1 MRQPSYSG
9 ILWLVLIMAL
19 AMSCSHSYQTTSP
32 DGSLKLTVN
41 IKDGKASYAVA
52 KDSRQV
58 IVNSALGFV
67 LANDD
72 NFNSNFKV
80 TGVLKE
86 THDDTWE
93 QPWGEDQ
100 YVRNNYNEL
109 KLCLQEKDG
118 LKRRMDIVFRLF
130 DDGLGFRYEIP
141 GQENIKDFIVMDE
154 TTEFNMPFNNKA
166 WWIPAYRPNRY
177 EYLYSHTLLSKMD
190 TVHTPLTIETRDGLF
205 MTIHEAA
212 LYDYGSMTIARRD
225 TSILKCDITPLSDGT
240 KAHLKTPF
248 NTPWRT
254 VIVAREPA
262 KLIESR
268 MMLNLNEPSKIA
280 DMSWIKP
287 TKFMGIWWG
296 MFTDVFT
303 WSQGPKHGATTKNAI
318 KYIDYCAQFHIP
330 ALLIEGWNYGW
341 DGDWVANGRGFLY
354 TKPYPDFDIKKI
366 CDYAKSKGV
375 NIIGHHETGG
385 ATINYEN
392 QLDSAFAFYE
402 NLGIHYVKTGYVNSK
417 MDGKEFHHS
426 QYGVLHYQKVAE
438 TAAMYHIMID
448 AHEPIKGTGIQRTW
462 PNFMSREG
470 ARGQE
475 YESLTNGNPP
485 EHEAVL
491 PFTRLLAGGMD
502 FTPGMFFIE
511 NPKKHVSSTLAKQLS
526 YYVVIYSPIEMAA
539 DLPEHYLNQPA
550 FKFIQDVPCDWT
562 RTIGINAV
570 IGDYV
575 TIARKDRN
583 SDDWYLGSLTDE
595 NSRDLKVPLTFL
607 DKGRQYRAE
616 IYADG
621 KDADWQKNQ
630 LSIDIS
636 SREVTSDTT
645 LDIHL
650 APGGGYAV
658 RFVAL

>member
-205 MTIHEAA
+205 LTIHEAA

-318 KYIDYCAQFHIP
+318 KYIDYCAQLHIP

-550 FKFIQDVPCDWT
+550 FKFIQDVPCDWA

>member
-190 TVHTPLTIETRDGLF
+190 TVHTPLTIKTRDGLF
-205 MTIHEAA
+205 LTIHEAA

-318 KYIDYCAQFHIP
+318 KYIDYCAQLHIP

-550 FKFIQDVPCDWT
+550 FKFIQDVPCDWA

>member
-190 TVHTPLTIETRDGLF
+190 TVHTPLTIKTRDGLF
-205 MTIHEAA
+205 LTIHEAA

-225 TSILKCDITPLSDGT
+225 TSLLKCDITPLSDGT

-296 MFTDVFT
+296 MFTDIFT

-318 KYIDYCAQFHIP
+318 KYIDYCAQLHIP

-438 TAAMYHIMID
+438 TAARYHIMID

-550 FKFIQDVPCDWT
+550 FKFIQDVPCDWA

>member
-402 NLGIHYVKTGYVNSK
+402 NL
-417 MDGKEFHHS
+417 
-426 QYGVLHYQKVAE
+426 
-438 TAAMYHIMID
+438 
-448 AHEPIKGTGIQRTW
+448 
-462 PNFMSREG
+462 
-470 ARGQE
+470 
-475 YESLTNGNPP
+475 
-485 EHEAVL
+485 
-491 PFTRLLAGGMD
+491 
-502 FTPGMFFIE
+502 
-511 NPKKHVSSTLAKQLS
+511 
-526 YYVVIYSPIEMAA
+526 
-539 DLPEHYLNQPA
+539 
-550 FKFIQDVPCDWT
+550 
-562 RTIGINAV
+562 
-570 IGDYV
+570 
-575 TIARKDRN
+575 
-583 SDDWYLGSLTDE
+583 
-595 NSRDLKVPLTFL
+595 
-607 DKGRQYRAE
+607 
-616 IYADG
+616 
-621 KDADWQKNQ
+621 
-630 LSIDIS
+630 
-636 SREVTSDTT
+636 
-645 LDIHL
+645 
-650 APGGGYAV
+650 
-658 RFVAL
+658 

>member
-58 IVNSALGFV
+58 IVNSALGFI
-67 LANDD
+67 LANGD

-109 KLCLQEKDG
+109 KLCLQEKNG

-205 MTIHEAA
+205 LTIHEAA

-296 MFTDVFT
+296 MFTDIFT

-438 TAAMYHIMID
+438 TAARYHIMID

-502 FTPGMFFIE
+502 FTPGIFFIE

>member
-296 MFTDVFT
+296 MFTDIFT

-550 FKFIQDVPCDWT
+550 FKFIQDVPCDWA